1 MLYEWWRKISAERRN
16 ELALRDFASG
26 RCWTF
31 AELFIAGEKQK
42 IGPTDVVFPQG
53 HSPEFIF
60 DLLAAWR
67 ENKIVCPLES
77 GQGGQSVLASRFV
90 GSLAPPIVHLKSTS
104 ATGGAARFVAF
115 TAEQLTADVENIIA
129 TMGLRVDWPNL
140 GVVSLAHSYGFS
152 SLVLPLLLHGVP
164 LILAPAPLPEIIR
177 QAVDHK
183 SGITL
188 PAVPAM
194 WRAWHEASAIPQNV
208 RLAIS
213 AAAPLPVNLEQE
225 VFKATGIKIHN
236 FLGSSECGGIAY
248 DASETPRTEDAFVG
262 SPLQNVNLS
271 LNDDGCLVVHSRAVA
286 ETYWPAKSGSLGGG
300 IYQTSDLA
308 ELKDGAVFLRGRLGD
323 QINIAGRKISP
334 ETVEQ
339 VLLAHPQV
347 RECLVFGVPSRDAE
361 RMENIVAV
369 VATSAAESEL
379 KKFLLLTL
387 PAWQVPREWRFVESL
402 PTNARGKISRAE
414 WRKQFMGRP

>member
-1 MLYEWWRKISAERRN
+1 MLYERWRKISAERRN

-31 AELFIAGEKQK
+31 AKLFIAGEKQK
-42 IGPTDVVFPQG
+42 IGPTGTVFPQG

-77 GQGGQSVLASRFV
+77 GQPSPTIFS
-90 GSLAPPIVHLKSTS
+90 PPKNCIHLKSTS
-104 ATGGAARFVAF
+104 ATGGTARFVAF
-115 TAEQLTADVENIIA
+115 TAEQLMADAENIVA
-129 TMGLRVDWPNL
+129 TMGLRANWPNL
-140 GVVSLAHSYGFS
+140 GVISLAHSYGFS

-164 LILAPAPLPEIIR
+164 LILAPAPLPEIVR
-177 QAVDHK
+177 QTANHE
-183 SGITL
+183 SGIAL

-213 AAAPLPVNLEQE
+213 AGAPLPVNLEQE
-225 VFKATGIKIHN
+225 VFKASGIKLHN
-236 FLGSSECGGIAY
+236 FLGASECGGIAY
-248 DASETPRTEDAFVG
+248 DASETPRTEDAFIG
-262 SPLQNVNLS
+262 SPLQNVNLL

-286 ETYWPAKSGSLGGG
+286 ETYWPEKSGSLDGG

-323 QINIAGRKISP
+323 QINIAGRKVSP
-334 ETVEQ
+334 ETVEH

-347 RECLVFGVPSRDAE
+347 RECLIFGVPSRDAE
-361 RMENIVAV
+361 RMESIVAV
-369 VATSAAESEL
+369 VIASATESEL
-379 KKFLLLTL
+379 KKFLLRTL

-402 PTNARGKISRAE
+402 PTNARGKVSRAE
-414 WRKQFMGRP
+414 WRQRLLAETRA